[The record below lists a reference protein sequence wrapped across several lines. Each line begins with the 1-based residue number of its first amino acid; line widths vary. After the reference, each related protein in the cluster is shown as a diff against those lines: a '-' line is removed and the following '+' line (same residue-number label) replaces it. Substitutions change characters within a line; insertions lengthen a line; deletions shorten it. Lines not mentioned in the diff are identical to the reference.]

1 MLFKKSNRLFFLLIL
16 IISLVPIL
24 IDLDNSLYNY
34 LVVEDGVIEY
44 LTALFLLISS
54 FICLKTFLNIKKK
67 SILNFGI
74 LISAIALFFGFGEE
88 ISWGQRILNYQTP
101 LFFNDNNLQNETNIH
116 NLAFDGIKL
125 NKWIFTYTLVFIFSF
140 YFFIM
145 PLLYKWNLLPKTIF
159 NNFSLF
165 VPTYFQSFIFFLS
178 TIFINLFKDSKISEI
193 WECSFAVT
201 ILFVCLYPLNNKGN

>member
-1 MLFKKSNRLFFLLIL
+1 MILKKSETLFFLSIL

-24 IDLDNSLYNY
+24 IDFDNSLYNY
-34 LVVEDGVIEY
+34 LVVEDGLIEY

-54 FICLKTFLNIKKK
+54 LICLKTFLNIKKK

-101 LFFNDNNLQNETNIH
+101 IFFNDNNLQNETNIH
-116 NLAFDGIKL
+116 NLAIDGIKL

-159 NNFSLF
+159 NNFSFF

>member
-1 MLFKKSNRLFFLLIL
+1 MLFKKSNRLFFLLVI

-34 LVVEDGVIEY
+34 LVAEDGVIEY
-44 LTALFLLISS
+44 LTAFFLLISS

-101 LFFNDNNLQNETNIH
+101 VFF
-116 NLAFDGIKL
+116 
-125 NKWIFTYTLVFIFSF
+125 
-140 YFFIM
+140 
-145 PLLYKWNLLPKTIF
+145 
-159 NNFSLF
+159 
-165 VPTYFQSFIFFLS
+165 
-178 TIFINLFKDSKISEI
+178 
-193 WECSFAVT
+193 
-201 ILFVCLYPLNNKGN
+201 

>member
-1 MLFKKSNRLFFLLIL
+1 MIFKKSDKLFFLLII

-24 IDLDNSLYNY
+24 IDLDNSIYNY

-54 FICLKTFLNIKKK
+54 FICLKTFLYIKKK

-116 NLAFDGIKL
+116 NLTIDGIKL
-125 NKWIFTYTLVFIFSF
+125 NKWIFTYSLVFIFSF
-140 YFFIM
+140 YF
-145 PLLYKWNLLPKTIF
+145 L
-159 NNFSLF
+159 
-165 VPTYFQSFIFFLS
+165 
-178 TIFINLFKDSKISEI
+178 
-193 WECSFAVT
+193 
-201 ILFVCLYPLNNKGN
+201 